1 MIKTPRSL
9 ELRSEDN
16 EQVVRRNIMSWA
28 RDVVRY
34 LRALPV
40 VEFVTVT
47 IPSAADRFVATD
59 GRPRSVVV
67 AQVLSGTATGAPGIT
82 WEPERQ
88 GFRVT
93 ALHGFSGDA
102 RLVLRVE
109 VL

>member
-1 MIKTPRSL
+1 VTVKPPRSI
-9 ELRSEDN
+9 N
-16 EQVVRRNIMSWA
+16 HRRGDDPDLTLDRIMSWA
-28 RDVVRY
+28 RDVTRF
-34 LRALPV
+34 LRAQPR
-40 VEFVTVT
+40 VEYPAVT
-47 IPSAADRFVATD
+47 IPSAADRFIVAD
-59 GRPRSVVV
+59 GRPRSVTV

-109 VL
+109 V